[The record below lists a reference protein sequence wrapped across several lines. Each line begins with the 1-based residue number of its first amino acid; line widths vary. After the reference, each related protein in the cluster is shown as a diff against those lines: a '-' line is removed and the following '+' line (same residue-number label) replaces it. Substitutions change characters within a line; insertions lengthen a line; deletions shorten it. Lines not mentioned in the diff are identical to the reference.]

1 MTASS
6 MARSRRCSTP
16 RTGRRVVVGIGSEHH
31 HAHFHERAVETATNA
46 NEEAFRKLARAYTMI
61 SDFDIETPRRG
72 GLYDRPRPGDCA
84 RRPAIGDITQIRA
97 ALGTSQERIQNATT
111 RADAQLK
118 VMKEHITSLEAVD
131 PYEAMS
137 NVNALLTQI
146 ETAYSLTARLQN
158 LSLIN
163 YI

>member
-1 MTASS
+1 MVAD
-6 MARSRRCSTP
+6 M
-16 RTGRRVVVGIGSEHH
+16 GIDTLRDDAYE
-31 HAHFHERAVETATNA
+31 AVLDKAIA
-46 NEEAFRKLARAYTMI
+46 I
-61 SDFDIETPRRG
+61 IG
-72 GLYDRPRPGDCA
+72 Q
-84 RRPAIGDITQIRA
+84 AIGDITQIRA
-97 ALGTSQERIQNATT
+97 DLGTSQERIANANT
-111 RADAQLK
+111 RAEAQLK

-137 NVNALLTQI
+137 NVNALMTQI